1 MNGYTSGQLLALICF
16 VIWGTWLSVYD
27 LRFHRLP
34 NPVVATITVILAV
47 LAVFDSHRIQILW
60 FAAAHF
66 CIYLAMHVIS
76 KGSLGMGDVKY
87 SLPVG
92 LITGMFDVQLANL
105 VWMTFVLAAIGSIGL
120 VLANRRSW
128 KSRIAF
134 GPYMFVGALLSVLMS
149 L

>member
-1 MNGYTSGQLLALICF
+1 MNGYTSGQLFALICF
-16 VIWGTWLSVYD
+16 VTWGTWLSVYD
-27 LRFHRLP
+27 VRFHRLP
-34 NPVVATITVILAV
+34 NRDVATITVVLAV
-47 LAVFDSHRIQILW
+47 LAVFDSHRIHIFW
-60 FAAAHF
+60 FAAAHI
-66 CIYLAMHVIS
+66 CIYLAMYVIS
-76 KGSLGMGDVKY
+76 KGSLGIGDVKY

-105 VWMTFVLAAIGSIGL
+105 VWMTFVLAAIGSLGL

-134 GPYMFVGALLSVLMS
+134 GPYMSVGALLSVLMS

>member
-1 MNGYTSGQLLALICF
+1 
-16 VIWGTWLSVYD
+16 
-27 LRFHRLP
+27 
-34 NPVVATITVILAV
+34 
-47 LAVFDSHRIQILW
+47 
-60 FAAAHF
+60 
-66 CIYLAMHVIS
+66 
-76 KGSLGMGDVKY
+76 MGDVKY

-105 VWMTFVLAAIGSIGL
+105 VWMTFVLAAIGSLGL

-134 GPYMFVGALLSVLMS
+134 GPYMSVGALLSVLMS